1 MSHRII
7 TALELSGVPQTKIRP
22 FYPVV
27 YTGAKRSV
35 DATYEKHPYSAL
47 FLGRLISAFETFENE
62 GLTYLHLVI
71 AGDGPLSGMVS
82 SAAFNKSIIVSFGNV
97 YGDEKW
103 KLFSGCDLFVYSDE
117 DHISILG
124 RMK

>member
-1 MSHRII
+1 MTTCSNELRVLFNAAWKERAEYNLKVGT
-7 TALELSGVPQTKIRP
+7 TAG
-22 FYPVV
+22 FYPV
-27 YTGAKRSV
+27 
-35 DATYEKHPYSAL
+35 
-47 FLGRLISAFETFENE
+47 
-62 GLTYLHLVI
+62 
-71 AGDGPLSGMVS
+71 GMVS